1 MECYLGTLALI
12 AGIKKAGSVDPD
24 TLASAMENM
33 SVDTP
38 LGTLHFNDYDHQL
51 KIPIWWSITGYSKD
65 FPLAVGVK
73 NMKYGDDLY
82 PTKEE
87 IAALRAAGK

>member
-1 MECYLGTLALI
+1 
-12 AGIKKAGSVDPD
+12 
-24 TLASAMENM
+24 MENL

-38 LGTLHFNDYDHQL
+38 LGTLHFNAYDHQL

-82 PTKEE
+82 PSKEE
-87 IAALRAAGK
+87 IAALKAAAGK